1 MRVWVTGGAGFL
13 GRRLG
18 RHLESRGHSVISL
31 SRRKTDEVAQSY
43 QIDLASEEAVPQLHS
58 VVEDS
63 GEPDVVIHSAARQP
77 GLKGE
82 LRDYVK
88 SNVFSTLNLIEALI
102 PTPPKQIIYTSTL
115 SVYGRPGR
123 NPVAETD
130 PAGGTAPYSAT
141 KRWAEQLFE
150 HLKSGTR
157 LIVLR
162 LPSLYGAGQ
171 ADSFIDGLARTSLQD
186 QELELFERGELIRDA
201 LHVNDVV
208 VAIDSCITGPPKS
221 EFMCM
226 NLGCGRAITTAG
238 WAAALVKALGSRSKI
253 VPVDRSAN
261 QFPLYADI
269 QLAQKTIGFQPTE
282 LRESLARYAN
292 ELRT

>member
-1 MRVWVTGGAGFL
+1 MRIWITGGAGFL
-13 GRRLG
+13 GQRLA
-18 RHLESRGHSVISL
+18 RHLESRGHSVIGL
-31 SRRKTDEVAQSY
+31 SRRKNEGRTQSY
-43 QIDLASEEAVPQLHS
+43 QIDLASEEAVAQLHS
-58 VVEDS
+58 VVDDT

-82 LRDYVK
+82 LRDYVR
-88 SNVFSTLNLIEALI
+88 SNVLSTLNLIEALM

-150 HLKSGTR
+150 HLKSGTC

-162 LPSLYGAGQ
+162 LPSLYGVGQ
-171 ADSFIDGLARTSLQD
+171 VDSFIDGLARTSLQN
-186 QELELFERGELIRDA
+186 QKLELFSRGELIRDA
-201 LHVNDVV
+201 LHVADVV
-208 VAIDSCITGPPKS
+208 AAIDLCVTDPPEP
-221 EFMCM
+221 EFICM
-226 NLGCGRAITTAG
+226 NLGCGRAITTAE
-238 WAAALVKALGSRSKI
+238 WAGALVNALGSQSEI
-253 VPVDRSAN
+253 VPLDQEAN
-261 QFPLYADI
+261 QFDLYADI
-269 QLAQKTIGFQPTE
+269 QLVQKTIGFQPTE
-282 LRESLARYAN
+282 LRESMARYAN

>member
-1 MRVWVTGGAGFL
+1 MRVWITGGAGFL
-13 GRRLG
+13 GQRLG
-18 RHLESRGHSVISL
+18 RRLESRGHSVISL
-31 SRRKTDEVAQSY
+31 SRRKDYESTHSY
-43 QIDLASEEAVPQLHS
+43 QIDLASEEAVAQLRS
-58 VVEDS
+58 VIKDS
-63 GEPDVVIHSAARQP
+63 GEPEAVIHSAARQP

-115 SVYGRPGR
+115 NVYGRPGR
-123 NPVAETD
+123 NPVAESD

-150 HLKSGTR
+150 HLKSGSK

-162 LPSLYGAGQ
+162 IPSFYGKGQ
-171 ADSFIDGLARTSLQD
+171 VDSFIDGLARIALQN
-186 QELELFERGELIRDA
+186 QRMELFSRGELIRDA
-201 LHVNDVV
+201 LHVSDVV
-208 VAIDSCITGPPKS
+208 AAIDSCVTDPPEP
-221 EFMCM
+221 EFICM
-226 NLGCGRAITTAG
+226 NLGCGRAITSAE
-238 WAAALVKALGSRSKI
+238 WATALVNALGSDSEI
-253 VPVDRSAN
+253 VPVDQETN
-261 QFPLYADI
+261 QFDLYADI

-282 LRESLARYAN
+282 LRESMARYAN

>member
-1 MRVWVTGGAGFL
+1 MRIWITGGAGFL
-13 GRRLG
+13 GQRLA
-18 RHLESRGHSVISL
+18 RHLESRRHSVISL
-31 SRRKTDEVAQSY
+31 SRRRSDECAQSY
-43 QIDLASEEAVPQLHS
+43 QIDLASEEAVSQLHS
-58 VVEDS
+58 VVDDS

-82 LRDYVK
+82 LRDYVQ

-115 SVYGRPGR
+115 NVYGRPGR

-162 LPSLYGAGQ
+162 LPSLYGVGQ
-171 ADSFIDGLARTSLQD
+171 VDSFIDGLARTSLQN
-186 QELELFERGELIRDA
+186 QKLELFSRGELIRDA

-208 VAIDSCITGPPKS
+208 AAIDSCVADPPEP
-221 EFMCM
+221 EFICM
-226 NLGCGRAITTAG
+226 NLGCGRAITTAE
-238 WAAALVKALGSRSKI
+238 WAGALVNALGSHSEI
-253 VPVDRSAN
+253 VPVDQETN
-261 QFPLYADI
+261 QFDLYADI
-269 QLAQKTIGFQPTE
+269 QLAQKTIGFHPTE
-282 LRESLARYAN
+282 LRESMARYVN
-292 ELRT
+292 ELRA